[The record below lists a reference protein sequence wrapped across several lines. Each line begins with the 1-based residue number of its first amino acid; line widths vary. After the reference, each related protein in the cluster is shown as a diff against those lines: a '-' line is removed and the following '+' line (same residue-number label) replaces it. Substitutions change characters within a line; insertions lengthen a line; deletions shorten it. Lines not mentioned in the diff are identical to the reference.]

1 MRPTLFRHGRKYWAQ
16 FILKYIIYF
25 NFVNIYSIHDK
36 TDIPTHLLD
45 YLQAVSPLSTI
56 QISLEVFLSQCWQM
70 WYLLLQIIFS
80 ILIIIF
86 LELF

>member
-1 MRPTLFRHGRKYWAQ
+1 MIMCHTIYVYINNDAQQMRPTLFRHSRKYWAQ

-36 TDIPTHLLD
+36 TDILTHLMD

-56 QISLEVFLSQCWQM
+56 QISLEVFLSQC
-70 WYLLLQIIFS
+70 
-80 ILIIIF
+80 
-86 LELF
+86 